1 MDLALLSPRRESRCK
16 MNFRRFGK
24 VFFLFKTFLRMCFCA
39 IYANNNYSNNNYSP
53 HSNFLSSDSYLMGS
67 QFILLCVT
75 LYIIQNDNYM
85 TASIDLR

>member
-1 MDLALLSPRRESRCK
+1 

-24 VFFLFKTFLRMCFCA
+24 VFFLFKTFLRMCFCD
-39 IYANNNYSNNNYSP
+39 IYANNNYSP
-53 HSNFLSSDSYLMGS
+53 HSNFLSSDSYLMHS

-85 TASIDLR
+85 IASIDLR